1 MAARLRNYSTVRIEE
16 LVFDEPLEPLPPIPG
31 FLPEDAD
38 PDDLLPRNTNGEGG
52 EPGFIVALHAVDPQ
66 LGAGESDFASSYIGF
81 TVRSPGTY
89 ETGPEEEFAI
99 EVPVFDEGRAAFRT
113 GVRQPPEGGSD
124 VPEAEANLYPPA
136 PRGDTEVVAKL
147 WGVPEGEEV
156 PQPLMRDGEQI
167 RGEATITALDQN
179 PEVPPRGGAPPAW
192 VPSATLG
199 PKETG
204 ESGPP
209 GFGLSVAAGDGLS
222 VVGAP
227 NEDHS
232 DNAGSVY
239 IFEEGEGGSDTI
251 ELRPSTFSGLGG
263 IPDDEDTSGYEFGS
277 SVAYSEEFDIES
289 LAIGAPGYA
298 DGVGS
303 VYFFIRGQFEEDET
317 IDGGNGWRFVKRIEG
332 NSLSDDVDSTLPDF
346 SAGAEFGA
354 AVDLDGPSI
363 VIGAPGANRDNGAAI
378 FDLSALDDAPVLELK
393 QPNPSGG
400 DRLGESVAV
409 GDRPSLLVGAPG
421 ARTNGTQTGAV
432 YDFAFEIV
440 PEGEGEGIIK
450 YIPSDGD
457 GGDRFGSAVDVY
469 VGEFGGG
476 LATPVVGAPEHTP
489 DSGSDGAV
497 YVYERP
503 GIPDFVDEGDE
514 GDSPGEIEQ
523 TLKESEKLTDAG
535 DGFGES
541 VSVYR
546 GLGLDDDSLNELYVL
561 GGAPDGTG
569 IDGGTASLFEALIQL
584 PDGEGEP
591 PTLGNFQTVGTFT
604 PGDGPPINYGAAV
617 SYYGIV
623 EDDVGNILVSAPGA
637 GGSEGQVYSY
647 DFLPIL
653 NPIDSEPF

>member
-1 MAARLRNYSTVRIEE
+1 
-16 LVFDEPLEPLPPIPG
+16 
-31 FLPEDAD
+31 
-38 PDDLLPRNTNGEGG
+38 
-52 EPGFIVALHAVDPQ
+52 
-66 LGAGESDFASSYIGF
+66 
-81 TVRSPGTY
+81 
-89 ETGPEEEFAI
+89 
-99 EVPVFDEGRAAFRT
+99 
-113 GVRQPPEGGSD
+113 
-124 VPEAEANLYPPA
+124 
-136 PRGDTEVVAKL
+136 
-147 WGVPEGEEV
+147 
-156 PQPLMRDGEQI
+156 MRDGEQI

-251 ELRPSTFSGLGG
+251 ELQPSTFSDFEGVDDGG
-263 IPDDEDTSGYEFGS
+263 DTSDYRFGA
-277 SVAYSEEFDIES
+277 SVAYDEDFRDEF
-289 LAIGAPGYA
+289 LAIGAPGYN
-298 DGVGS
+298 DVGA
-303 VYFFIRGQFEEDET
+303 VYYLFRTDTPESAPGDPIED
-317 IDGGNGWRFVKRIEG
+317 DKGWRFIERIEG
-332 NSLSDDVDSTLPDF
+332 DNLPDGGEATPPTF

-354 AVDLDGPSI
+354 AVDLGLGATL
-363 VIGAPGANRDNGAAI
+363 IGAPGANDGDGAAI
-378 FDLSALDDAPVLELK
+378 FPFDTIDEEEKTSVFELK

-409 GDRPSLLVGAPG
+409 GDGPSLLAGAPG
-421 ARTNGTQTGAV
+421 ASTDGTQTGAV
-432 YDFAFEIV
+432 YDFAFDV
-440 PEGEGEGIIK
+440 PTEGGREGIIK
-450 YIPSDGD
+450 YIPSDGA

-469 VGEFGGG
+469 FGEFGFG
-476 LATPVVGAPEHTP
+476 LATPVVGAPEHTH

-514 GDSPGEIEQ
+514 GDSPGEIKQ
-523 TLKESEKLTDAG
+523 TLEESAKITDAG
-535 DGFGES
+535 NGFGES

-546 GLGLDDDSLNELYVL
+546 GLGLGDGSVDDLYVL

-569 IDGGTASLFEALIQL
+569 IDGGTASLFEAPIQL
-584 PDGEGEP
+584 PDGEGET
-591 PTLGNFQTVGTFT
+591 PTLGKFETVGTFT
-604 PGDGPPINYGAAV
+604 PGDGPPIDYGGAV

-623 EDDVGNILVSAPGA
+623 DEEQGNILVGAPGA
-637 GGSEGQVYSY
+637 SGDEGRVYSY
-647 DFLPIL
+647 DFGLRL
-653 NPIDSEPF
+653 DPIDSEPF

>member
-1 MAARLRNYSTVRIEE
+1 MAAAPRLRNYSTVRIEE

-38 PDDLLPRNTNGEGG
+38 PQNLLPRNTDGEGG
-52 EPGFIVALHAVDPQ
+52 EPGFIVALHAVDPE
-66 LGAGESDFASSYIGF
+66 LGAGESDFESSYIGF
-81 TVRSPGTY
+81 TVRSPGAY
-89 ETGPEEEFAI
+89 ESGI
-99 EVPVFDEGRAAFRT
+99 DVPVFDEGRAAFRT
-113 GVRQPPEGGSD
+113 GVRQPPEGGPD
-124 VPEAEANLYPPA
+124 VPEAEAELYPPA

-156 PQPLMRDGEQI
+156 PQPLVRDGEQI

-239 IFEEGEGGSDTI
+239 IFEEGEGGSDL
-251 ELRPSTFSGLGG
+251 ELQPSTFSDFEGVDDGG
-263 IPDDEDTSGYEFGS
+263 STSDYRFGA
-277 SVAYSEEFDIES
+277 SVAYYGDSIGES
-289 LAIGAPGYA
+289 LAIGAPGYDA
-298 DGVGS
+298 GVGA
-303 VYFFIRGQFEEDET
+303 VYFLIRGLEEGKT

-332 NSLSDDVDSTLPDF
+332 NSLSESDNTLSDF

-354 AVDLDGPSI
+354 AVDLSEDAF
-363 VIGAPGANRDNGAAI
+363 VIGAPGENNDEGAAI
-378 FDLSALDDAPVLELK
+378 FSFSVIDNEAPVFELK

-409 GDRPSLLVGAPG
+409 GDGPSLLVGAPG
-421 ARTNGTQTGAV
+421 ASTGGTQTGAV
-432 YDFAFEIV
+432 YDFAFETA
-440 PEGEGEGIIK
+440 PEGGGEGIIK
-450 YIPSDGD
+450 YIPSDGA

-469 VGEFGGG
+469 FGVFGGR
-476 LATPVVGAPEHTP
+476 LATPVVGAPEHTH

-503 GIPDFVDEGDE
+503 GIPDFVDEGAE
-514 GDSPGEIEQ
+514 GDSPGMIEE
-523 TLKESEKLTDAG
+523 TLEESAKITDAG
-535 DGFGES
+535 NGFGES

-546 GLGLDDDSLNELYVL
+546 GLGLGDGSVNDLYVL

-569 IDGGTASLFEALIQL
+569 IDGGTASLFEAPIQL
-584 PDGEGEP
+584 PDGEGKP
-591 PTLGNFQTVGTFT
+591 PTLGEFETVGTFT
-604 PGDGPPINYGAAV
+604 PGDGPPIDYGGAV

-623 EDDVGNILVSAPGA
+623 DEERGNILVGAPGA
-637 GGSEGQVYSY
+637 SGDEGRVYSY
-647 DFLPIL
+647 DFGLRL
-653 NPIDSEPF
+653 DPIDSEPL

>member
-1 MAARLRNYSTVRIEE
+1 M
-16 LVFDEPLEPLPPIPG
+16 FDEPLEPLPPIPG

-38 PDDLLPRNTNGEGG
+38 PQNLLPRNTDGEGG
-52 EPGFIVALHAVDPQ
+52 EPGFIVALHAVDPE
-66 LGAGESDFASSYIGF
+66 LGAGESDFESSYIGF
-81 TVRSPGTY
+81 TVRSPGAY
-89 ETGPEEEFAI
+89 ESGI
-99 EVPVFDEGRAAFRT
+99 DVPVFDEGRAAFRT
-113 GVRQPPEGGSD
+113 GVRQPPEGGPD
-124 VPEAEANLYPPA
+124 VPEAEAELYPPA

-156 PQPLMRDGEQI
+156 PQPLVRDGEQI

-239 IFEEGEGGSDTI
+239 IFEEGEGGSDL
-251 ELRPSTFSGLGG
+251 ELQPSTFSDFEGVDDGG
-263 IPDDEDTSGYEFGS
+263 STSDYRFGA
-277 SVAYSEEFDIES
+277 SVAYYGDSIGES
-289 LAIGAPGYA
+289 LAIGAPGYDA
-298 DGVGS
+298 GVGA
-303 VYFFIRGQFEEDET
+303 VYFLIRGLEEGKT

-332 NSLSDDVDSTLPDF
+332 NSLSESDNTLSDF

-354 AVDLDGPSI
+354 AVDLSEDAF
-363 VIGAPGANRDNGAAI
+363 VIGAPGENNDEGAAI
-378 FDLSALDDAPVLELK
+378 FSFSVIDNEAPVFELK

-409 GDRPSLLVGAPG
+409 GDGPSLLVGAPG
-421 ARTNGTQTGAV
+421 ASTGGTQTGAV
-432 YDFAFEIV
+432 YDFAFETA
-440 PEGEGEGIIK
+440 PEGGGEGIIK
-450 YIPSDGD
+450 YIPSDGA

-469 VGEFGGG
+469 FGVFGGR

-489 DSGSDGAV
+489 GSGSDGAV

-503 GIPDFVDEGDE
+503 GIPDFVDEGAE
-514 GDSPGEIEQ
+514 GDSPGMIEE
-523 TLKESEKLTDAG
+523 TLEESAKITDAG
-535 DGFGES
+535 NGFGES

-546 GLGLDDDSLNELYVL
+546 GLGLGDGSVNDLYVL

-569 IDGGTASLFEALIQL
+569 IDGGTASLFEAPIQL
-584 PDGEGEP
+584 PDGEGKP
-591 PTLGNFQTVGTFT
+591 PTLGEFETVGTFT
-604 PGDGPPINYGAAV
+604 PGDGPPIDYGGAV

-623 EDDVGNILVSAPGA
+623 DEERGNILVGAPGA
-637 GGSEGQVYSY
+637 SGDEGRVYSY
-647 DFLPIL
+647 DFGLRL
-653 NPIDSEPF
+653 DPIDSEPL